1 MTDVFCFFSSFALR
15 FSLTDNLG
23 FLRSSFPA
31 LSFDAM
37 VASLIAL
44 GYASIIADS
53 PKGKN
58 NCGKK
63 SVILNVNVFRSKTQN
78 AGVIGLGNG
87 RGGFVQDVSREH
99 L

>member
-1 MTDVFCFFSSFALR
+1 
-15 FSLTDNLG
+15 
-23 FLRSSFPA
+23 
-31 LSFDAM
+31 M

-63 SVILNVNVFRSKTQN
+63 SVILKVNVFRSTTQN

-87 RGGFVQDVSREH
+87 RGGSGREQGTSVAETCPFGWK
-99 L
+99 LLVKTARLVL